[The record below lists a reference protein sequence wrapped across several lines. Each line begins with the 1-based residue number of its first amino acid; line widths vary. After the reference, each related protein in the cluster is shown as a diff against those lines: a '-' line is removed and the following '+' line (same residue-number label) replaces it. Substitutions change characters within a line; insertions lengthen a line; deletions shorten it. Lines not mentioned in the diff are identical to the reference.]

1 MTNMAE
7 WAISRLDQLPGP
19 DERLFF
25 NDHEWETIEAATAR
39 IIPTD
44 QDPGAREAG
53 VVRFIDRYLSGINY
67 IWAAADGSGFLQLA
81 GKHAESWR
89 VRIAR
94 FQQLYRDGI
103 REVDSLARSQSG
115 ADFKDLEDAQQD
127 AVLESLSGELKP
139 SPLSREPDASGGAFQ
154 MGAFDDHG
162 TFFPALV
169 AHTRQG
175 FYSDPIYG
183 GNRDGIG
190 WKVIGFPG
198 PKSLKDTMD
207 GTYSLRE
214 YYVQEYDWNDL
225 VPQLNVARDDH
236 K

>member
-1 MTNMAE
+1 
-7 WAISRLDQLPGP
+7 
-19 DERLFF
+19 
-25 NDHEWETIEAATAR
+25 
-39 IIPTD
+39 
-44 QDPGAREAG
+44 
-53 VVRFIDRYLSGINY
+53 
-67 IWAAADGSGFLQLA
+67 
-81 GKHAESWR
+81 
-89 VRIAR
+89 
-94 FQQLYRDGI
+94 
-103 REVDSLARSQSG
+103 
-115 ADFKDLEDAQQD
+115 
-127 AVLESLSGELKP
+127 
-139 SPLSREPDASGGAFQ
+139 